1 MIQRREFIAGLGS
14 AAAWPVVAPAQQ
26 PAMAVIGWLSGR
38 DANTDDLLLPAF
50 RQALAARGYVEGRN
64 LKVEYRFADGLPDRL
79 PSLAG
84 ELVRSGVALVV
95 TVGGGILTT
104 RAVRGVSTTIPV
116 VFLTGNDPTQ
126 LGLVPNLNRPAN
138 NTTGAINLQTLFA
151 SKRMGL

>member
-1 MIQRREFIAGLGS
+1 MRLYLRRREFIAGLGG
-14 AAAWPVVAPAQQ
+14 AAAWPLAASAQQ
-26 PAMAVIGWLSGR
+26 PPAMAVIGWLSGR

-64 LKVEYRFADGLPDRL
+64 LKVEYRFADGRPDRL

-84 ELVRSGVALVV
+84 DLIRSGVALVV

-126 LGLVPNLNRPAN
+126 FGLVPNLNRPAN
-138 NTTGAINLQTLFA
+138 NIPVQ
-151 SKRMGL
+151 